1 MAVDPQRADTSA
13 AAEVEQACARMG
25 MEPEEPLRLLLT
37 SSARAQD
44 RLRQEM
50 DRIGQDAARRAADAA
65 LREVRD
71 GMRRAAHE
79 LSLTR
84 KVLYGAVPVLALLVG
99 FVAGWRMPVQ
109 TDLGPLSRDAVA
121 AFRSNDL
128 DAAYRACVDQP
139 PQEGRRWC
147 QLPLWRAG
155 GTPDP
160 P

>member
-1 MAVDPQRADTSA
+1 MVDQQPDSSSL

-44 RLRQEM
+44 RLREEM
-50 DRIGQDAARRAADAA
+50 DRIGQEAALRAAEAA
-65 LREVRD
+65 LREVRE
-71 GMRRAAHE
+71 GMRRAARE

-84 KVLYGAVPVLALLVG
+84 KVLYGAVPMLALLVG

-109 TDLGPLSRDAVA
+109 TTFGPMSRETLAV
-121 AFRSNDL
+121 FRSNDL

-139 PQEGRRWC
+139 PQRGRRWC
-147 QLPLWRAG
+147 QLPLWREV
-155 GTPDP
+155 GTPGQS
-160 P
+160 